1 MKITQINRT
10 SEYNEA
16 RKEALKERALEARL
30 DNLYA
35 LANQGIA
42 IVGQPPKPI
51 EFEIEDVENE
61 LEEQINKR
69 K

>member
-35 LANQGIA
+35 LAEQGFG
-42 IVGQPPKPI
+42 IVGVPPQPI
-51 EFEIEDVENE
+51 EFAIEDMENE
-61 LEEQINKR
+61 LQIQINKR

>member
-1 MKITQINRT
+1 MRITQINRT

-35 LANQGIA
+35 LANEGIEV
-42 IVGQPPKPI
+42 VGRPPAPI
-51 EFEIEDVENE
+51 ESEIEEVENE
-61 LEEQINKR
+61 LQKQINKR